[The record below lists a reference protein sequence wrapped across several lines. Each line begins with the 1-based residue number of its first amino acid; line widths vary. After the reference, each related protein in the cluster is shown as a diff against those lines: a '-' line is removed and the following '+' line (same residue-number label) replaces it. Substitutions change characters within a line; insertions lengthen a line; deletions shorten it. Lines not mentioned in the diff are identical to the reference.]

1 MPSLDQQIAA
11 NRREIN
17 SLKATQRQAANSISY
32 FATSFS
38 KSVPSNSGY
47 TLQNVSF
54 AFTPNRKNV
63 STFVLADF
71 VFQNHGVSN
80 AVSRVDDHDGTVHFS
95 FQTFGDTITVMV
107 ISSIQGVIS

>member
-17 SLKATQRQAANSISY
+17 SLKATQLQAANSISY

-38 KSVPSNSGY
+38 KYVPSNSGH

-54 AFTPNRKNV
+54 TFTPDRKNV
-63 STFVLADF
+63 SNFVLADIIF
-71 VFQNHGVSN
+71 RNKGFSN
-80 AVSRVDDHDGTVHFS
+80 AVSRVDDSDGTVHFN